1 MIVINEIIELVTI
14 TVNEQDVVNVVISE
28 NITPLTIN
36 VADVGLQGPQGIQ
49 GIQGGIISK
58 ISGENLNSHT
68 PIALVNNLAYK
79 MDSSNPLHQFAF
91 VGFTEVS
98 STIGNSCSIKQ
109 IGEITLAGFGLIPN
123 QQYLAGVNGTLIT
136 SNLSAT
142 NFTKVIAYA
151 VTSDTLQIIKDYTSI
166 NK

>member
-28 NITPLTIN
+28 TITPLTIN
-36 VADVGLQGPQGIQ
+36 VADVGLQGPQ

-98 STIGNSCSIKQ
+98 STIGNLCSIKQ

-123 QQYLAGVNGTLIT
+123 QQYLSGVNGTLIT

>member
-28 NITPLTIN
+28 TITPLTIN
-36 VADVGLQGPQGIQ
+36 VADVGLQGPQ

-151 VTSDTLQIIKDYTSI
+151 VTSDTLQIIKDYTTI